1 MAVRYDGAVI
11 LKMVKIR
18 RATQGNSPGKLADA
32 KERRKRLI
40 QETIHM
46 SIVADGRRTAD
57 NQTSAQGAIASGA
70 NDPRNAASPQS
81 EDTVNL
87 SLVAIEK
94 EGLVK
99 LAASGSIT
107 AGNFDPSG
115 KNPLERILGQNWASF
130 RVILDMKQTTYIDS
144 SAIGWLIGSHKSF
157 KQQGG
162 SMVLHD
168 VPVSIRQML
177 DLLHVGKVVP
187 IASNAQ
193 AAREIATA
201 NAGGQNG

>member
-1 MAVRYDGAVI
+1 
-11 LKMVKIR
+11 
-18 RATQGNSPGKLADA
+18 
-32 KERRKRLI
+32 
-40 QETIHM
+40 M
-46 SIVADGRRTAD
+46 SIVAEGRPTAD
-57 NQTSAQGAIASGA
+57 NRQTAPAADASRA
-70 NDPRNAASPQS
+70 NESSNAGRPQS

-99 LAASGSIT
+99 LSASGSIT

-144 SAIGWLIGSHKSF
+144 SAIGWLIGSHKAF

-187 IASNAQ
+187 IAANAQ

-201 NAGGQNG
+201 ANAGGQNG

>member
-1 MAVRYDGAVI
+1 M
-11 LKMVKIR
+11 
-18 RATQGNSPGKLADA
+18 TF
-32 KERRKRLI
+32 
-40 QETIHM
+40 
-46 SIVADGRRTAD
+46 VAAEPETAD
-57 NQTSAQGAIASGA
+57 NVAPQPALNGKPSHGTP
-70 NDPRNAASPQS
+70 NDTAAYQQS
-81 EDTVNL
+81 EDSVNL

-99 LAASGSIT
+99 LAAAGSIT
-107 AGNFDPSG
+107 AANFDPSG

-130 RVILDMKQTTYIDS
+130 RVILDMKLTTYIDS

-168 VPVSIRQML
+168 VPTSIRQML

-187 IASNAQ
+187 IATTAQ
-193 AAREIATA
+193 AARELAVA
-201 NAGGQNG
+201 APAAGGQP

>member
-1 MAVRYDGAVI
+1 M
-11 LKMVKIR
+11 
-18 RATQGNSPGKLADA
+18 TF
-32 KERRKRLI
+32 
-40 QETIHM
+40 
-46 SIVADGRRTAD
+46 VAAEPRTAD
-57 NQTSAQGAIASGA
+57 NVASDAMSNETTSSGTAAQQ
-70 NDPRNAASPQS
+70 QS
-81 EDTVNL
+81 EDLVNL

-107 AGNFDPSG
+107 ATNFDPSG

-130 RVILDMKQTTYIDS
+130 RVILDMRQTTYIDS

-162 SMVLHD
+162 AMILHD
-168 VPVSIRQML
+168 VPVTIRQML

-187 IASNAQ
+187 IAPTAQ
-193 AAREIATA
+193 AARELAIAA
-201 NAGGQNG
+201 PAAGGQP